1 MFVRVIKISWSFS
14 DNVTLLLLAV
24 VEIHS
29 IHRGQTHDAD
39 TPSRM
44 TENERSDVREMFS
57 GFFRTI
63 DIWEEACFCF

>member
-1 MFVRVIKISWSFS
+1 MVILGQRYVVAARSWLSLRF
-14 DNVTLLLLAV
+14 
-24 VEIHS
+24 IQS
-29 IHRGQTHDAD
+29 IGDDAD